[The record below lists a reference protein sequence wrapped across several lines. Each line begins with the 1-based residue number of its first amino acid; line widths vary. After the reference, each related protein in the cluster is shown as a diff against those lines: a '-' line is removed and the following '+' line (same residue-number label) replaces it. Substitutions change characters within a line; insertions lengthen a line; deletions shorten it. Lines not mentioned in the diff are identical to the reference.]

1 MAKIGNNSSRN
12 VERPTRKE
20 MNDAWNAVRKRGI
33 ERTINLNNQ
42 LSTAIFSASTS
53 LVQQQASNALQGSN
67 VSMASAMSRLNI
79 LV

>member
-53 LVQQQASNALQGSN
+53 LVQQQASNALQGSD

>member
-1 MAKIGNNSSRN
+1 MAKIGNNSNRN
-12 VERPTRKE
+12 VERPSRKE